1 MEAQPFG
8 RAGIQGG
15 AVVLYRSQTLDS
27 CFLADCFALGFLR
40 HLPVLK
46 LLLLCAGWD
55 APCQALLSAGVK
67 HIVVGAFDTSLSAGE
82 VLRRV
87 HPDSKKNIHSG
98 KAGDVTKVPCSAR
111 RGGHQ
116 SLQCNTSRQ

>member
-46 LLLLCAGWD
+46 LLLPCAGWD

-116 SLQCNTSRQ
+116 SLQFAV